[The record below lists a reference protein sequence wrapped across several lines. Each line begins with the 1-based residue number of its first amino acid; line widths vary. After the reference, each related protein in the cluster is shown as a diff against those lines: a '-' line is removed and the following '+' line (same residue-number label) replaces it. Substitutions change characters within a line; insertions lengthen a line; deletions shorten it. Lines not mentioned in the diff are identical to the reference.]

1 MAQEFHISVT
11 SLRERDEYLVRI
23 EKVATGVQLAEE
35 RVIWPV
41 EDWLIQAQQLM
52 NDPLMGV
59 LQGNASFPRDGY
71 YSPATDNQISR
82 SSRNLEEL
90 GKQLYEALFYKS
102 LRDSWIM
109 AQAIAQNQHQVLRL
123 RLGLGLKEPRLSRL
137 PWEVLHGGDRPLA
150 TGTDIV
156 FSRYQLSTRPNK
168 PIDLPS
174 VKATQPLKILMV
186 IAGPSDKESLELARE
201 ASQLQAELASR
212 SPHEPPA
219 IELTLLEQPG
229 SEQLTQALEQGRYQ
243 VFHYAGH
250 SNLGDSG
257 GDLYLVDNTTGLA
270 ETLKGKDLAGLLV
283 NNGVQL
289 AVFNSCRGAYTAA
302 AEFPGKSGEQ
312 NLAEAVVKRGIPGVL
327 AMAERIPDKV
337 ALTLT
342 RLLYRNLNQG
352 YPIDLS
358 LSRARQGLI
367 SAYGSNQLYWALPVL
382 YLHSEFNG
390 FLTDINHADYSRA
403 VFALPDP
410 PETQLASNQQEPL
423 FTPPPINP
431 KKLAEVEA
439 ESAIVSSET
448 KDSYEGEEP
457 FDDLDSNITD
467 AEFIQGLLRELN
479 AEPTNVQISEVEN
492 STEEESEAASSEL
505 VQDSAN
511 NNSSVSKGAVID
523 SSATL
528 NSQLKTEVD
537 DLNQSAQKRNQE
549 QTREN
554 KTWWH
559 QLGIPRLWLGLGITA
574 LVLLSLFSFWQI
586 DKRQL
591 KQGNLPST
599 PSPTKPESQE
609 LNLKTAD
616 TKTVTGIAIEK
627 VTQGNIT
634 YGQNAIEALL
644 NRGALPSAVAV
655 LDTIPPS
662 QINEPT
668 VSFLKGRLAWQYV
681 QAGNEDYSVD
691 DARRFWVIAHK
702 QQPESW
708 TYLNALGFAYYAEGD
723 FQRAN
728 NAWFEAMRR
737 IQTEDE
743 ATEDAATS
751 AKETLS
757 TYAGLAL
764 GLWKSSQ
771 DLELS
776 ADKQES
782 LLKESLKFR
791 NKVMADDPINFQPD
805 ALSKN
810 WLWSEQTI
818 QDWRSL
824 LAISN

>member
-1 MAQEFHISVT
+1 MAQEFHISVNP
-11 SLRERDEYLVRI
+11 LRERDEYLVRI
-23 EKVATGVQLAEE
+23 EEVAPGVQLAEE

-71 YSPATDNQISR
+71 YSPATANQISR
-82 SSRNLEEL
+82 SSRSLEEL

-109 AQAIAQNQHQVLRL
+109 AQAIAQNQRQVLRL

-150 TGTDIV
+150 TGTDVV
-156 FSRYQLSTRPNK
+156 FSRYQLSTRLSDPFHT
-168 PIDLPS
+168 PLAQ
-174 VKATQPLKILMV
+174 ATQPLKILMV

-212 SPHEPPA
+212 SPNEPPA

-229 SEQLTQALEQGRYQ
+229 SEELTQALEQGRYQ

-250 SNLGDSG
+250 SNRGDSG
-257 GDLYLVDNTTGLA
+257 GDLYLVDSNTGLA

-289 AVFNSCRGAYTAA
+289 AVFNSCRGAYTEASDI
-302 AEFPGKSGEQ
+302 SGISEEQ

-352 YPIDLS
+352 YPVDLS

-382 YLHSEFNG
+382 YLHSKFDG
-390 FLTDINHADYSRA
+390 FLTDIDQADYGKA

-410 PETQLASNQQEPL
+410 PESQLATNQEEPL
-423 FTPPPINP
+423 FTPPANL

-448 KDSYEGEEP
+448 EDSDEGETP
-457 FDDLDSNITD
+457 VDDLDSNLTD

-479 AEPTNVQISEVEN
+479 AEPANAQVTGGDSN
-492 STEEESEAASSEL
+492 SEEESETTSSEL
-505 VQDSAN
+505 LDSTST
-511 NNSSVSKGAVID
+511 NSSALKGPVVA

-528 NSQLKTEVD
+528 E
-537 DLNQSAQKRNQE
+537 NQQKLEANNLDKSPEESNQE
-549 QTREN
+549 KIKGKN
-554 KTWWH
+554 TWWH
-559 QLGIPRLWLGLGITA
+559 QLGIPRLWLGLGIAA
-574 LVLLSLFSFWQI
+574 LLLISLVSFWQI
-586 DKRQL
+586 DKRQPQ
-591 KQGNLPST
+591 QGNLPST
-599 PSPTKPESQE
+599 PSPTKPDSQDV
-609 LNLKTAD
+609 NLKTAD

-627 VTQGNIT
+627 VTQGNLT
-634 YGQNAIEALL
+634 YGQDAVEALL
-644 NRGALPSAVAV
+644 DRGALPSATAV

-662 QINEPT
+662 QINEPD

-702 QQPESW
+702 QQAESW
-708 TYLNALGFAYYAEGD
+708 QYLNALGFAYYAEGD

-728 NAWFEAMRR
+728 NAWFEALTR
-737 IQTEDE
+737 IQTEEE
-743 ATEDAATS
+743 ATDDAATLT
-751 AKETLS
+751 EEVLS

-764 GLWKSSQ
+764 GLWQSSQ
-771 DLELS
+771 NPELS

-791 NKVMADDPINFQPD
+791 DKVMTDKPINFQPD

-810 WLWSEQTI
+810 WLWSEQAI